1 MKMGILGVG
10 ELTEKIVAGLAAAE
24 TAAEIVLSPRNA
36 GRADRLRET
45 CGSQV
50 AGSSQAA
57 AEDADIVIAG
67 VRPDSLAG
75 LASEVSLKPHQL
87 LVSLVAGV
95 GMDQLRALFGH
106 KHVVRMMLTYAAG
119 INQTTVVLTACDEK
133 TRTFFSALGEVIVLE
148 NEELFELATV
158 SMCMN
163 GWFYHL
169 ADGLQSWLA
178 EKGMPPPH
186 ARSLVL
192 GAMRDCA
199 AYAGHNDGV
208 PLDNLLQA
216 VATEG
221 TFTAQG
227 LNILREQQI
236 MQPWVKAADEVL
248 HSLVTDNKDSEN

>member
-1 MKMGILGVG
+1 MKVGVLGVG
-10 ELTEKIVAGLAAAE
+10 ELTEKIVAGL
-24 TAAEIVLSPRNA
+24 TAAGTAADIVLSPRNA
-36 GRADRLRET
+36 ARADRLRET

-50 AGSSQAA
+50 TGSSQAA

-87 LVSLVAGV
+87 LVSLAAGV
-95 GMDQLRALFGH
+95 SMDQLQTLFSH
-106 KHVVRMMLTYAAG
+106 KRVVRMMLTYAAG

-133 TRTFFSALGEVIVLE
+133 TRTFFSTLGEVIVLE

-178 EKGMPPPH
+178 KKGMPQHH
-186 ARSLVL
+186 ARSL
-192 GAMRDCA
+192 GAMHDCA

>member
-1 MKMGILGVG
+1 MKTGVLGVG
-10 ELTEKIVAGLAAAE
+10 ELTEKIVAGL
-24 TAAEIVLSPRNA
+24 TAAGTAADIVLSPRNA
-36 GRADRLRET
+36 ARADRLRET
-45 CGSQV
+45 CGCQV

-75 LASEVSLKPHQL
+75 LASEVALKPHQL

-95 GMDQLRALFGH
+95 SIDRLQTLFGH
-106 KHVVRMMLTYAAG
+106 KRVVRMMLTYAAG

-148 NEELFELATV
+148 NEEWFELATV

-178 EKGMPPPH
+178 AKGMPPPH

-199 AYAGHNDGV
+199 AYAGHNPGV

-227 LNILREQQI
+227 LNILREQQS

-248 HSLVTDNKDSEN
+248 HSLTGSNKDSEN

>member
-1 MKMGILGVG
+1 MKMGVLGVG
-10 ELTEKIVAGLAAAE
+10 ELTEKIVAGLTAAE

-36 GRADRLRET
+36 TRAERLRET
-45 CGSQV
+45 CGCRV

-67 VRPDSLAG
+67 VRPDALAG
-75 LASEVSLKPHQL
+75 LASEVSLKPNQL

-95 GMDQLRALFGH
+95 SMDQLQTLFGH
-106 KHVVRMMLTYAAG
+106 KGVVRMMLTYAAG
-119 INQTTVVLTACDEK
+119 INQTTVVLTACDDK

-163 GWFYHL
+163 GWLYHL
-169 ADGLQSWLA
+169 ADGLQNWLA
-178 EKGMPPPH
+178 EKGMPPSH

-199 AYAGHNDGV
+199 AYAGHNHGV
-208 PLDNLLQA
+208 PLDNLMQS

-227 LNILREQQI
+227 LNILREQQV

-248 HSLVTDNKDSEN
+248 HSLTGGNKDSEN